1 MLGQIALTPNYRPW
15 KKKVLFSEKNVIFVD
30 LGKFMEDYFIPS
42 ILHSKLYLIGFLLSL
57 LVALPLAYAR
67 INKYVKVCENK
78 QINSNLMPLLIV
90 TMLAFGTVITP
101 HFHTINELI
110 LILPIVWLM
119 VFQANVEYHF
129 FSFSR
134 GAFIGIAALSLVYA
148 YVNGV
153 EHYDI
158 YVALFVSILL
168 TLIYKISPRRKNYV
182 MKIANPYALFSV
194 IVSLG
199 RENMGTYLFYFVKIF
214 VGYYFFRVLYF
225 FVKSRTTHFSLNQI
239 MVKFLELTKF
249 HYAAWFVTMLTINPH
264 IYQVI

>member
-1 MLGQIALTPNYRPW
+1 
-15 KKKVLFSEKNVIFVD
+15 
-30 LGKFMEDYFIPS
+30 MEDYFIPS

-57 LVALPLAYAR
+57 LFALPLAYVR
-67 INKYVKVCENK
+67 MNKYINVCENK
-78 QINSNLMPLLIV
+78 HVSPNLLPILMV
-90 TMLAFGTVITP
+90 SMLAFGTVITP
-101 HFHTINELI
+101 HFHTINELLI
-110 LILPIVWLM
+110 ILPIVWLM

-134 GAFIGIAALSLVYA
+134 GAFIGIAALSLAYA
-148 YVNGV
+148 YVNGG
-153 EHYDI
+153 EHYNI

-168 TLIYKISPRRKNYV
+168 TLIYRISPRRKNYV
-182 MKIANPYALFSV
+182 MKIANPYALFSI

-199 RENMGTYLFYFVKIF
+199 QENMGAYLVFFVKIF

-225 FVKSRTTHFSLNQI
+225 FLKSRTTHFSLNQI

-264 IYQVI
+264 IYQAI